1 MRPSKSVFDQP
12 NRNRS
17 RVLPRARSFKSSVVS
32 ASSCSLFVFCLLLLG
47 CKSAH
52 EPGGGSHA
60 SVQIKGKSLA
70 EIQQAT
76 VAVFQDDAYRLAG
89 SRPEMMVFDRPGS
102 RGETVKWGSLLA
114 GQTVVM
120 RVQVA
125 FRELSPQTWLLQ
137 ADAYAVR
144 NAGDPFFEDPT
155 RTIILNTHPYQKL
168 LDKVA
173 KRLKSEA

>member
-1 MRPSKSVFDQP
+1 
-12 NRNRS
+12 
-17 RVLPRARSFKSSVVS
+17 L
-32 ASSCSLFVFCLLLLG
+32 LFNLLLSG

-76 VAVFQDDAYRLAG
+76 VAVFQDDAYRLTAR
-89 SRPEMMVFDRPGS
+89 RPDVFVFDRPGS
-102 RGETVKWGSLLA
+102 RSDTIKWGSLLT
-114 GQTVVM
+114 GETVVM
-120 RVQVA
+120 RVKVM

-144 NAGDPFFEDPT
+144 NGGDPFFEDPT

-168 LDKVA
+168 LNEVA
-173 KRLKSEA
+173 KRLK